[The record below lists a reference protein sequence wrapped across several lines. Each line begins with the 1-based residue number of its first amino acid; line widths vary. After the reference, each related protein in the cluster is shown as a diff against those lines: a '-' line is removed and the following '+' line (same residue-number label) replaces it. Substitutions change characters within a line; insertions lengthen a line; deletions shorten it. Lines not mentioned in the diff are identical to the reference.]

1 MESREAG
8 AANADGRA
16 AVVMETESYCGGQV
30 GFAVP

>member
-16 AVVMETESYCGGQV
+16 AVVIGDQSYSGGQV
-30 GFAVP
+30 GFAAQ